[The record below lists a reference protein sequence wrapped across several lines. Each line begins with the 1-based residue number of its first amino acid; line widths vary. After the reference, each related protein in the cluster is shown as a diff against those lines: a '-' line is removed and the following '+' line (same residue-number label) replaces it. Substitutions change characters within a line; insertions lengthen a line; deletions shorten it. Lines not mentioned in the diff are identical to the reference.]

1 MPSGNSG
8 ARFVRRRWTGGEGA
22 FMVRDLCENRFL
34 RFPGL
39 KLSYDL
45 GSLCAIAYGC
55 CTYGSV
61 SRDRKFR

>member
-1 MPSGNSG
+1 
-8 ARFVRRRWTGGEGA
+8 
-22 FMVRDLCENRFL
+22 MVRDLCENRFL

-55 CTYGSV
+55 CTYGIV